1 MEVVMSKQRKVFKT
15 SATVDAMRGVRKP
28 AMPRGQVIN
37 PRKKYD
43 RKDKSWRDNY

>member
-28 AMPRGQVIN
+28 AMPRGQVIT
-37 PRKKYD
+37 PKKYD
-43 RKDKSWRDNY
+43 RKDKSWREDY